1 MIKKNWKNRWKK
13 TVAARH
19 FPLSPPCQEWPMLLP
34 QGISAF
40 IFHLIPQLVSEGQ
53 ITMLIMNTATST
65 LRSSGHLCMNPS
77 GLSGLEF
84 YFFPTLLPLSGHK
97 PVLLDETIRS
107 SDYKTTLAIL
117 FSGPLFRSGN
127 FYWVYYLWW
136 AGWYFLQ
143 KLDELI
149 LNFCMF
155 LQRKTTIIYRQL
167 CQNGYYGF
175 KPAYLLA
182 CDPLHAG
189 SLQMPFK
196 DTWLSL
202 TLWCLQGR
210 LQLPHA
216 AKGSTVRVLHGNQH
230 RQGLLRP
237 VCKLTSCNQ
246 EVPDARKDTPW
257 RCSTQ
262 GYRPVWL

>member
-13 TVAARH
+13 AVAARH

-97 PVLLDETIRS
+97 PILLDETIRS